1 MAMTVTYSVVPRK
14 NPAKKDESAKY
25 YAQAQASGEL
35 DFEELCE
42 GITSRSTCTE
52 TDVRA
57 AISGI
62 LYEAKRALKAGRIVR
77 LGDLGSLQ
85 IGLNSEGAV
94 SVKEFSSSLI
104 TAAHIIF
111 RPGKTLADIT
121 KILSYQQVTTRAV
134 AQTGGSNAI
143 SLGVCYEGGLDENG
157 KAADTRTSRQ
167 KEAMH
172 RLVSELLQRYPDAK
186 VVGHRDLSPDTN
198 YNGIVDPWERIK
210 ECPCF
215 EVIEEFES

>member
-1 MAMTVTYSVVPRK
+1 MCEILKLFYYGNDSNLFSSAAQESGQ
-14 NPAKKDESAKY
+14 KDESAKY

-104 TAAHIIF
+104 TAAHIISVPE
-111 RPGKTLADIT
+111 R
-121 KILSYQQVTTRAV
+121 RW
-134 AQTGGSNAI
+134 
-143 SLGVCYEGGLDENG
+143 
-157 KAADTRTSRQ
+157 RTSRRFL
-167 KEAMH
+167 ATS
-172 RLVSELLQRYPDAK
+172 R
-186 VVGHRDLSPDTN
+186 
-198 YNGIVDPWERIK
+198 
-210 ECPCF
+210 
-215 EVIEEFES
+215 

>member
-134 AQTGGSNAI
+134 AQPGGS
-143 SLGVCYEGGLDENG
+143 GKEGE
-157 KAADTRTSRQ
+157 
-167 KEAMH
+167 E
-172 RLVSELLQRYPDAK
+172 DAK
-186 VVGHRDLSPDTN
+186 GSGGGSDGGGSGEAPD
-198 YNGIVDPWERIK
+198 PAA
-210 ECPCF
+210 
-215 EVIEEFES
+215 

>member
-85 IGLNSEGAV
+85 IGLTSEGAE
-94 SVKEFSSSLI
+94 SVKEFATSMI
-104 TAAHIIF
+104 KGAHIIF
-111 RPGKTLADIT
+111 RPGKQLAELL
-121 KILSYQQVTTRAV
+121 KILSYQQVRTRAA
-134 AQTGGSNAI
+134 AQSGDGSDGGNGDGGSGN
-143 SLGVCYEGGLDENG
+143 GDGGSGDKGDGGFGDGGSDNNG
-157 KAADTRTSRQ
+157 AA
-167 KEAMH
+167 
-172 RLVSELLQRYPDAK
+172 PDPA
-186 VVGHRDLSPDTN
+186 
-198 YNGIVDPWERIK
+198 E
-210 ECPCF
+210 
-215 EVIEEFES
+215 

>member
-62 LYEAKRALKAGRIVR
+62 LYEAKRALKTPCPTQLLHCSTRSANYPNHPAG
-77 LGDLGSLQ
+77 LFFPLSTHADYGCPYY
-85 IGLNSEGAV
+85 
-94 SVKEFSSSLI
+94 FSSQ
-104 TAAHIIF
+104 
-111 RPGKTLADIT
+111 KD
-121 KILSYQQVTTRAV
+121 V
-134 AQTGGSNAI
+134 GGHHEDS
-143 SLGVCYEGGLDENG
+143 
-157 KAADTRTSRQ
+157 
-167 KEAMH
+167 
-172 RLVSELLQRYPDAK
+172 
-186 VVGHRDLSPDTN
+186 
-198 YNGIVDPWERIK
+198 
-210 ECPCF
+210 
-215 EVIEEFES
+215 

>member
-134 AQTGGSNAI
+134 AQTDGGGSGEAP
-143 SLGVCYEGGLDENG
+143 DP
-157 KAADTRTSRQ
+157 AA
-167 KEAMH
+167 
-172 RLVSELLQRYPDAK
+172 
-186 VVGHRDLSPDTN
+186 
-198 YNGIVDPWERIK
+198 
-210 ECPCF
+210 
-215 EVIEEFES
+215 

>member
-134 AQTGGSNAI
+134 LKRAVAAMKEKTMTKVPVVVQTVVEAEKLRIRQHDNFNIESN
-143 SLGVCYEGGLDENG
+143 
-157 KAADTRTSRQ
+157 
-167 KEAMH
+167 
-172 RLVSELLQRYPDAK
+172 
-186 VVGHRDLSPDTN
+186 
-198 YNGIVDPWERIK
+198 ERN
-210 ECPCF
+210 CN
-215 EVIEEFES
+215 

>member
-1 MAMTVTYSVVPRK
+1 MYENLKLFYYGNDSNLFSSA
-14 NPAKKDESAKY
+14 AQESCQKGWVGKVLCAGTGFRE
-25 YAQAQASGEL
+25 SWI
-35 DFEELCE
+35 FEELCE

-134 AQTGGSNAI
+134 AQTGGSGN
-143 SLGVCYEGGLDENG
+143 EGEDDDKGSGGGSDGGGSGEAPDP
-157 KAADTRTSRQ
+157 AA
-167 KEAMH
+167 
-172 RLVSELLQRYPDAK
+172 
-186 VVGHRDLSPDTN
+186 
-198 YNGIVDPWERIK
+198 
-210 ECPCF
+210 
-215 EVIEEFES
+215 

>member
-134 AQTGGSNAI
+134 AQTGGSGNGSGSMITLILDQMKEIVTKILDVIMFLVPFFGKRKRNRIVREVRFNATHKE
-143 SLGVCYEGGLDENG
+143 VCNVKTTEREKDDE
-157 KAADTRTSRQ
+157 KD
-167 KEAMH
+167 
-172 RLVSELLQRYPDAK
+172 
-186 VVGHRDLSPDTN
+186 
-198 YNGIVDPWERIK
+198 
-210 ECPCF
+210 
-215 EVIEEFES
+215 

>member
-134 AQTGGSNAI
+134 AQTGGSAI
-143 SLGVCYEGGLDENG
+143 YLQHHLLQTLDE
-157 KAADTRTSRQ
+157 AIDPR
-167 KEAMH
+167 
-172 RLVSELLQRYPDAK
+172 
-186 VVGHRDLSPDTN
+186 RDLSQIILSGDHQATGQVAIALRELRDQLAQRD
-198 YNGIVDPWERIK
+198 NGSICHPGRGDRQQHDQDAGYQQSQGDGAV
-210 ECPCF
+210 
-215 EVIEEFES
+215 